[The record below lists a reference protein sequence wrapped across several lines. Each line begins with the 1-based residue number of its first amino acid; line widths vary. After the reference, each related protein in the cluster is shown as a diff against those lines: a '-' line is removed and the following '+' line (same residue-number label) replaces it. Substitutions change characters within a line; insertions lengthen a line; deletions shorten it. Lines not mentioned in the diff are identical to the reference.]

1 EDCEEDVDGTGEQRL
16 GDRERGNRHVLAN
29 CFLDDETMLG
39 RWRFVLG
46 KPAKEWHDPPVVTVL
61 NVDRKEMKAE
71 GTVTDTLRRER
82 ESGMHGWLTPQYVAE
97 VLHGLYRQG
106 KLSRVDQ
113 LNHHIRERDKEPLVK
128 E

>member
-1 EDCEEDVDGTGEQRL
+1 
-16 GDRERGNRHVLAN
+16 
-29 CFLDDETMLG
+29 
-39 RWRFVLG
+39 LG

-128 E
+128 ERDEALQKANRATNVALEAIDALEDSERKVSTLELRNTELEA